1 MSEDYDYVEVTA
13 ELAILLAAAD
23 SHIDDLHDQLRA
35 AESAKQELLNSA
47 IADKA
52 QFKVGDDVIARGSRS
67 RYRVT
72 KVLGEY
78 WQIGKM
84 KPLIQ
89 LKYYGQRVKVD
100 GSLRNERE
108 KWIWNLKS
116 LDARERN
123 EVNG

>member
-1 MSEDYDYVEVTA
+1 MGEDYDYVEITV
-13 ELAILLAAAD
+13 ELAAQLAAAD
-23 SHIDDLHDQLRA
+23 SRIDDLHNQLRI

-47 IADKA
+47 VASKA

-72 KVLGEY
+72 KVLGEH
-78 WQIGKM
+78 WQVGKM

-100 GSLRNERE
+100 GSLHNERE
-108 KWIWNLKS
+108 KWIWNLKPI
-116 LDARERN
+116 DAPERN